1 MIDKIR
7 TETQYSQIMQLIDS
21 YLQKATQGGGFHSL
35 SKAETKELQHLSQLA
50 EEYEDRELK
59 IFPLTVTINTVVT
72 EKMKELD
79 ITQKGL
85 AEVLGIDP
93 PKLSQILSNKR
104 PPDVTFLK
112 AIHQKLGIDGN
123 FILDRV

>member
-85 AEVLGIDP
+85 AEVLGIDA
-93 PKLSQILSNKR
+93 PKLSQILNNKR
-104 PPDVTFLK
+104 PPD
-112 AIHQKLGIDGN
+112 
-123 FILDRV
+123 